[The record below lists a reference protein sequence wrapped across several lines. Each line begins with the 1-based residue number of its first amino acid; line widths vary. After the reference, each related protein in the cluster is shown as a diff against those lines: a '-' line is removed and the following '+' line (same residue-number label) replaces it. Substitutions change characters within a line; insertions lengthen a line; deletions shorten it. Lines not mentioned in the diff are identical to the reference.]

1 MSKGC
6 HKKIV
11 LVIEDDADCRN
22 FASRVLELEGYCVLQ
37 AENGDEGLRLVR
49 ESGCSHSAGLE
60 AARC

>member
-11 LVIEDDADCRN
+11 LVIEDEANFRN
-22 FASRVLELEGYCVLQ
+22 FALRVLELEGYRVLQ

-49 ESGCSHSAGLE
+49 ESQRASAAG
-60 AARC
+60 AR